1 MIHCGRGENF
11 KIFGF
16 IIMDF
21 MKKLKDGTADKEVNL
36 YSWQL
41 KIPKCLVIETLSN
54 WNSVSDTKNK
64 NETENKERECCT
76 FKIQNFKS
84 QKP

>member
-1 MIHCGRGENF
+1 MIQCGRGENF

-36 YSWQL
+36 YS
-41 KIPKCLVIETLSN
+41 
-54 WNSVSDTKNK
+54 
-64 NETENKERECCT
+64 
-76 FKIQNFKS
+76 
-84 QKP
+84 